1 LPNGKLPSSYN
12 HCLILHMKKTTLFY
26 LLFFV
31 GLLSQTLFA
40 QNKETN
46 VLILIHSQ
54 NGTTLKLAQ
63 GVAQGILSYPNTKV
77 VIKRIPSLD
86 AKTPLAT
93 AVQKLPIASIDEL
106 ANYDGIAFGS
116 PVHFGNISADMAA
129 FFGKSIPLWTAR
141 ALEGVPATVF
151 MASGSGA
158 GNEVAIQSFWNTLAL
173 HGMLIVPTG
182 IMATDQLDKTIPQ
195 GNTPFGATTIAGAAG
210 VRPSE
215 SELALAKA
223 QGKALA
229 KIASALKS
237 HQTPKIA
244 NATSNTEP
252 EWDVNQALTTLGIEI
267 PKAPNPVGN
276 YVPYVIANN
285 MVYINQV
292 ALKDGKIL
300 YPGKIGANEVTEE
313 QAKEATKQAFLNVV
327 AVLKEACGG
336 DLNKVKRVVQLT
348 GYFNTSPGFA
358 QHAAIMN
365 TASDLAVAVFGAK
378 GKHTRATV
386 GAISLP
392 INASVEIQAV
402 FEIE

>member
-1 LPNGKLPSSYN
+1 
-12 HCLILHMKKTTLFY
+12 MKKITLSYF
-26 LLFFV
+26 LFFV
-31 GLLSQTLFA
+31 GLLAQTLYA

-46 VLILIHSQ
+46 LLILLHSQ
-54 NGTTLKLAQ
+54 NGATLKLAQ

-77 VIKRIPSLD
+77 IIKRIPSLE
-86 AKTPLAT
+86 AQTPMAA
-93 AVQKLPIASIDEL
+93 AVQKLPIATIDEL
-106 ANYDGIAFGS
+106 AYYDGIAFGS

-129 FFGKSIPLWTAR
+129 FFGKSIPIWTTR

-151 MASGSGA
+151 MASGSGS

-182 IMATDQLDKTIPQ
+182 IMANDKVDKTIPQ
-195 GNTPFGATTIAGAAG
+195 GNTPFGATSITGAIG
-210 VRPSE
+210 LRPSE
-215 SELALAKA
+215 SELMLAIE

-229 KIASALKS
+229 KIASALRAYEKPQKS
-237 HQTPKIA
+237 TP
-244 NATSNTEP
+244 TSIVEP
-252 EWDVNQALTTLGIEI
+252 AWDVNQALIGLGISI
-267 PKAPNPVGN
+267 PKAPAPVGN
-276 YVPYVIANN
+276 YVPYVISNN

-292 ALKDGKIL
+292 ALKEGKIL
-300 YPGKIGANEVTEE
+300 YPGKIGTNEVTEQ
-313 QAKEATKQAFLNVV
+313 QAKEATQQAFLNVI

-348 GYFNTSPGFA
+348 GYFNTSATFT

-365 TASDLAVAVFGAK
+365 TASDLAVSVFGIK

-386 GAISLP
+386 GAVSLP